1 MGCYHYR
8 SNKVNRLGRF
18 FFTQKIGE
26 YAYGFSAK
34 EEEELNGDS
43 LTVYGSTI
51 VADSADFLRAFPQYR
66 LEDYLY
72 KLSIA
77 QIQFMSVDNTHTK
90 YLKGKDKKAWE
101 NYKQALETQKKF
113 SNFLDSFKIP
123 DLKDGEEYEIPV
135 RKKENKVSHPK
146 SEQSNNKI

>member
-1 MGCYHYR
+1 MGCNHHR
-8 SNKVNRLGRF
+8 SDKVNRLGRF

-26 YAYGFSAK
+26 YAYGFTSR

-51 VADSADFLRAFPQYR
+51 IADAADFLRTFPQYQ
-66 LEDYLY
+66 LDDYLY
-72 KLSIA
+72 RLSIA
-77 QIQFMSVDNTHTK
+77 RIQFMSVDNTHTK

-101 NYKQALETQKKF
+101 NYKSALETQKKF
-113 SNFLDSFKIP
+113 DNFVDSFNIP

-135 RKKENKVSHPK
+135 KRKGV
-146 SEQSNNKI
+146 